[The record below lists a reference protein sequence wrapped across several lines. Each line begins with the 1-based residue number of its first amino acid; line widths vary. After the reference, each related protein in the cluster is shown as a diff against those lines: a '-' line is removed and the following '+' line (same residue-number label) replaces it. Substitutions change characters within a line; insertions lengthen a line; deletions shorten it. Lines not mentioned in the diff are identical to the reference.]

1 VASTMLGHALTAK
14 TTKLQKKLKVLELQ
28 MKKLKLDQDTAK
40 HSGSSDVM
48 DTAHGRVMNRND
60 LLEMLKNS
68 RDQKDQSA

>member
-1 VASTMLGHALTAK
+1 
-14 TTKLQKKLKVLELQ
+14 
-28 MKKLKLDQDTAK
+28 
-40 HSGSSDVM
+40 M